1 MIKRESY
8 MKKIRPFI
16 NSDLVKVLTGIRRC
30 GKSVM
35 LDLLKKELLQQGVTP
50 QQLISYNFENMSFAR
65 LCNAQALH
73 DEIINKTQALTGK
86 IYLFF
91 DEIQEV
97 KDWEKCINSLRIELN
112 CDIYITGSNAKLLS
126 GELATYLAGRYVEFV
141 IYPFS
146 FSEFIE
152 LYNTIQP
159 NTSETE
165 CFKKYLH
172 FGGMP
177 YLASL
182 QYNEAAC
189 KQYLQD
195 VYTSVELKDIV
206 RRNNIRDV
214 DMLERIL
221 TYITANIGTIFSAN
235 VLSKYLKSEGR
246 SMATETIINY
256 VKACTDAFLFYQVKR
271 QDIQGKKLLA
281 INEKYYVADHGIREA
296 VFGGNMKDINLILE
310 NIVYL
315 ELLRRGYKVSIGK
328 VNTKEIDFICEKQD
342 KKIYIQ
348 VTYLLAAEETI
359 QREFGVYN
367 EITDNYPKYVLSL
380 DEFDMSRN
388 GIIHKNIRDFLT
400 DSSI

>member
-35 LDLLKKELLQQGVTP
+35 LDLIKKELLQQRVTP

-235 VLSKYLKSEGR
+235 VLSKYLKSKGR

-328 VNTKEIDFICEKQD
+328 VDTKEIDFICEKQD

>member
-35 LDLLKKELLQQGVTP
+35 LDLIKKELLQQGVTP

-159 NTSETE
+159 NTSGAE

-328 VNTKEIDFICEKQD
+328 VDTKEIDFICKKQD

>member
-35 LDLLKKELLQQGVTP
+35 LDLIKKELLQQGVTP

-177 YLASL
+177 YLATL

-328 VNTKEIDFICEKQD
+328 VDTKEIDFICEKQD

-388 GIIHKNIRDFLT
+388 GIIHKNIRNFLT

>member
-35 LDLLKKELLQQGVTP
+35 LDLIKKELLQQRVTP

-315 ELLRRGYKVSIGK
+315 ELLRRCYKVSIGK
-328 VNTKEIDFICEKQD
+328 VDTKEIDFICEKQD